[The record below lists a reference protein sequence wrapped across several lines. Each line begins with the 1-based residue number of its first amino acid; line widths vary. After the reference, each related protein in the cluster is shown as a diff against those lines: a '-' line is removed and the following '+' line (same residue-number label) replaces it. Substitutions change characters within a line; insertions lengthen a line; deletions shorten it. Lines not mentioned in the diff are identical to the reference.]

1 MTPAEEAYEE
11 ALRRIR
17 QAKDTGAI
25 ELDLSGLE
33 TLNQLPPELE
43 RLTLLRSLDLSRCF
57 KLSDLAPLANLTS
70 LQSLDLSRCAWLSGD
85 LSPLT
90 SLTSLQ
96 TLDLSYCLGVHQFAP
111 LESLLPTLKDLCLF
125 GCKFDDL
132 PLEVCGEKSHE
143 NVLDKVRAHYEDVES
158 GQQIDA
164 ALKVFFL
171 GNGGVGKTQLCRRL
185 RNLPYDPNIP
195 TTHGIQ
201 LAEMTVTLENFQN
214 RCA

>member
-1 MTPAEEAYEE
+1 MTPEEAYDE

-17 QAKDTGAI
+17 KAEETGAV
-25 ELDLSGLE
+25 ELDLSVRALNRIPLE
-33 TLNQLPPELE
+33 
-43 RLTLLRSLDLSRCF
+43 
-57 KLSDLAPLANLTS
+57 LARLTS
-70 LQSLDLSRCAWLSGD
+70 LQSLNLSRCKQLSGDLYPLAGLTSLQWLDLSECEQLSGD

-96 TLDLSYCLGVHQFAP
+96 TLDLSYCLGVRQFAP

-171 GNGGVGKTQLCRRL
+171 AT
-185 RNLPYDPNIP
+185 
-195 TTHGIQ
+195 
-201 LAEMTVTLENFQN
+201 AE
-214 RCA
+214 